1 MGVEKELHEGM
12 IEGADYFVVEWCF
25 PNYASAMFCVDN
37 ADGTHT
43 INLNARFTREQ
54 LIALSP
60 HEFRHIIKNHF
71 QDERPIDEIEAEASS
86 F

>member
-1 MGVEKELHEGM
+1 MFEGM

-25 PNYASAMFCVDN
+25 PNYASAMFALDN
-37 ADGTHT
+37 GDGTYT
-43 INLNARFTREQ
+43 IFLNARFTKER
-54 LIALSP
+54 LIQESP

-71 QDERPIDEIEAEASS
+71 QDDRPIGELEAEASN